1 MKNWKNFT
9 NYGRRWQRNEIK
21 TYSGSSWSPSP
32 CRACSPVFYS
42 GSYRG
47 FQKYTDGCG
56 FSILFFSVLFYAM
69 ALMARVLKHGD
80 DPGQEED
87 EQKNIVGY

>member
-1 MKNWKNFT
+1 MGGTGRGMKLKRILALLGVLLLAGLVLLFFILALTGASKNT
-9 NYGRRWQRNEIK
+9 LM
-21 TYSGSSWSPSP
+21 
-32 CRACSPVFYS
+32 AVA
-42 GSYRG
+42 
-47 FQKYTDGCG
+47 

-87 EQKNIVGY
+87 ERKKTL

>member
-32 CRACSPVFYS
+32 CRACSPVFILALTGAS
-42 GSYRG
+42 
-47 FQKYTDGCG
+47 KNTLMAVA

-87 EQKNIVGY
+87 EQKKTL